1 MTPEELRRDEAS
13 RWLAQA
19 HKDLNAAHLLAAAE
33 PSRSVLHSQQAA
45 KKSAK
50 AFLAY
55 HNVPFRRTHD
65 LEELGGQCAAL
76 NPSLAPVLAEVE
88 DLTEH
93 AVVFRY
99 LDAPREPDEEEATA
113 ALESARRLCEQ
124 VSALLAPQQES

>member
-1 MTPEELRRDEAS
+1 MTPEELRRDEAN

-19 HKDLNAAHLLAAAE
+19 RKDLNAAHLLLASE
-33 PSRSVLHSQQAA
+33 PSRSVFHNQQATE
-45 KKSAK
+45 KSAK

-65 LEELGGQCAAL
+65 LQELGGQCAAL

-88 DLTEH
+88 DLTDY

-99 LDAPREPDEEEATA
+99 LDAPREPDEEEATV
-113 ALESARRLCEQ
+113 ALETARRLYEQ
-124 VSALLAPQQES
+124 VSTLLAPQQES